1 VSSGVQPKSR
11 VDGADSALSLYHLL
25 DPAILANPYPLFQ
38 RLRSEDPVH
47 WDPFLHAWIV
57 TRYADVLEVL
67 HSFSADRTPTPEQLA
82 AMGLEQLGPIAQLMV
97 KQMLFMDPPQH
108 GRLRGLASRAFTPAR
123 IEVLRSHIVE
133 IVDRLLDGLA
143 ERGSMDVIADLGE
156 PLPSIIT
163 AEMLGVPVAD
173 RHQLK
178 KWSANF
184 AEMLGNFQ
192 HNPEHA
198 QIMLSTVDEMTAYF
212 REAVAETRR
221 HPREGLIHS
230 LLTAEIDGDRL
241 SDEEVVANVIITMV
255 GGQETT
261 TNLIGNGVLTLL
273 RNPGQMEKLRGN
285 LALIPSAVE
294 EMLRFESPSQHTA
307 RLAPSDRELGGK
319 QIRKRQAVIAVMAAA
334 NRDPERF
341 PDPDRF
347 DITREDNRHLA
358 FGYAAH
364 FCFGA
369 PLARLEGQIAFEAL
383 LRRFPSFHLEPQD
396 QELVWRTNLGLRG
409 LTSLKIALDGAG
421 SIRKVLHEK
430 GKSDESQTNTRTAKE
445 SDAGSSACVGAASL
459 IPEGELQRLLVEWN
473 DTARPYPAD
482 RCIHELVE
490 AQVAKTPQAAAAETV
505 SQKIT
510 YAALNRCSNQLARLL
525 RKKGVGPEV
534 PVAIC
539 LKRSLELLVA
549 LLGVLKAGGACVP
562 LDPDYPSERLSY
574 ILQDSHAPILI
585 TQPELFPIVGPTDA
599 EVLYLEPGWEIL
611 EGESSETL
619 PAEAAPENLAYVIYT
634 SGSTGKPRG
643 VQLTHRGLVN
653 HGMAAIDLYGLT
665 SSDRV
670 VQFASISFDIALE
683 EIFPTWFAGGCVI
696 PREDHTP
703 LTAPEFLRWVE
714 TRKITVLDLPTAYW
728 HELVHDLAES
738 GQELPRSLRLVIVGG
753 EKASSSAF
761 AAWLKAGGAR
771 VRWMNTYGP
780 TEASVIATAYEPNP
794 RKPLPDNLPI
804 GRAIANVRVYVLDEK
819 LQAVPI
825 GTPGEL
831 LIGGPG
837 VARGYLNHP
846 ELTDAKFVA
855 DPFSS
860 EPDSRLYRTG
870 DMVRYL
876 PDGNLEFVGRIDF
889 QVKIRGF
896 RVELGEIEAVMERHL
911 GVRQAVVI
919 AREANGGKQLV
930 AYVTVASGGVAAA
943 ELRDYVKQQLPEYMV
958 PVSVVFLESFPFTPN
973 GKVDRRAL
981 ADPRPADAS
990 SAEAFASPRD
1000 EFEAKMAGL
1009 WARVLGKPSVGVR
1022 DNFFDLGG
1030 HSLLAL
1036 RLTSRMEREFGKKLT
1051 ITALLQAPTVEQL
1064 VRLLRE
1070 EKTTWS
1076 PLVVLKPAGTKPPFF
1091 FVHGLGGTVMRFHDL
1106 ARLMAPDQPFFS
1118 FQAQGMDGN
1127 LPVLDNV
1134 ANMAALYLEHL
1145 RGSQREGPY
1154 YLGGYS
1160 FGGLVALEMARRLLE
1175 RGQEVALLALV
1186 DTYIGGSNS
1195 SLLGRFFSLSTEQK
1209 LAYMKKRATRYRRG
1223 IKRRVDALSFPAA
1236 VKAVR
1241 NACATAELSYRP
1253 TVYPGLVVLFRASEK
1268 ALRGLEDEGSGWQ
1281 KYVAGGLE
1289 VHEIDG
1295 DHGNVLNE
1303 PNVRHLAAA
1312 LRARLEQAQAEHWSE
1327 ARVSS
1332 LSSTQAAGGSRSA
1345 TRPS

>member
-1 VSSGVQPKSR
+1 VSSGAQPKSR
-11 VDGADSALSLYHLL
+11 AEGADSTLSLYHLL
-25 DPAILANPYPLFQ
+25 DPEVLANPYPLFH

-67 HSFSADRTPTPEQLA
+67 YSFSADRTPTPEQLS
-82 AMGLEQLGPIAQLMV
+82 AMGLAQLSPIAQLMV
-97 KQMLFMDPPQH
+97 KQMLFMDAEQH

-133 IVDRLLDGLA
+133 IVDRLLDGFA
-143 ERGSMDVIADLGE
+143 ERGHMDVIADLGE

-163 AEMLGVPVAD
+163 AEMLGVPVED
-173 RHQLK
+173 RQRLK

-198 QIMLSTVDEMTAYF
+198 QVMLTTVEEMTAYF

-230 LLTAEIDGDRL
+230 LLTAEMDGDRL

-273 RNPGQMEKLRGN
+273 RNPEQMKKLRGN

-307 RLAPSDRELGGK
+307 RLAPSDREMGGK

-347 DITREDNRHLA
+347 DVAREDNRHLA

-369 PLARLEGQIAFEAL
+369 PLARLEGQIALEAL
-383 LRRFPSFHLEPQD
+383 LRRFPSFHLEPQS
-396 QELVWRTNLGLRG
+396 LMWRTNLGLRG
-409 LTSLKIALDGAG
+409 LTSLKIAFDEAG
-421 SIRKVLHEK
+421 STTKILSEK
-430 GKSDESQTNTRTAKE
+430 RERDASQPN
-445 SDAGSSACVGAASL
+445 AGSAEGNGTGSSTSAGSASSV
-459 IPEGELQRLLVEWN
+459 PENELERLLVDWN
-473 DTARPYPAD
+473 NTARPYPED
-482 RCIHELVE
+482 RCVHELVE
-490 AQVAKTPQAAAAETV
+490 AQAAKAPQAIAAETG
-505 SQKIT
+505 SQRIT
-510 YAALNRCSNQLARLL
+510 YAALNRCANQLAHLL

-534 PVAIC
+534 PVAIS

-562 LDPDYPSERLSY
+562 LDPDYPSERLSH
-574 ILQDSHAPILI
+574 ILEDSQAPILI
-585 TQPELFPIVGPTDA
+585 TQPELLSIVGPTDA
-599 EVLYLEPGWEIL
+599 EVLHLEPGWEIL
-611 EGESSETL
+611 EGESTQNL
-619 PAEAAPENLAYVIYT
+619 PAEAVPENLAYVIYT

-643 VQLTHRGLVN
+643 VHLTHRGLVN
-653 HGMAAIDLYGLT
+653 HGVASIDLYGLT
-665 SSDRV
+665 AADKV
-670 VQFASISFDIALE
+670 LQFASISFDIALE
-683 EIFPTWFAGGCVI
+683 EIFPTWFAGGCVV

-703 LTAPEFLRWVE
+703 LAASEFLRWVE
-714 TRKITVLDLPTAYW
+714 ARKITVLDLPTAFW

-753 EKASSSAF
+753 EKASASAF
-761 AAWLKAGGAR
+761 EAWLKAGGAR
-771 VRWMNTYGP
+771 VRWINTYGP

-804 GRAIANVRVYVLDEK
+804 GRPIANVRLYVVDEE
-819 LQAVPI
+819 LQPVSI

-846 ELTDAKFVA
+846 ELTGAKFVA
-855 DPFSS
+855 DPFSDD
-860 EPDSRLYRTG
+860 PDSRLYRTG
-870 DMVRYL
+870 DTVRYL

-896 RVELGEIEAVMERHL
+896 RVELGEIEAVLEKHP
-911 GVRQAVVI
+911 GVAQAVVI
-919 AREANGGKQLV
+919 AREGNGAKQLI
-930 AYVTVASGGVAAA
+930 AYVIAATGGVGAA
-943 ELRDYVKQQLPEYMV
+943 EIRDYVKKQLPEYMV
-958 PVSVVFLESFPFTPN
+958 PASVVFLESFPFTPN

-981 ADPRPADAS
+981 PEPHVADS
-990 SAEAFASPRD
+990 SSVQVFIAPRD
-1000 EFEAKMAGL
+1000 EFEAQMAGL
-1009 WARVLGKPSVGVR
+1009 WAQVLGKPSVGVR
-1022 DNFFDLGG
+1022 DDFFDLGG

-1036 RLTSRMEREFGKKLT
+1036 RLTGRIGREFGKKLT

-1064 VRLLRE
+1064 VRLLRQE
-1070 EKTTWS
+1070 TTAWS
-1076 PLVVLKPAGTKPPFF
+1076 PLVVLQAAGAKPPFF
-1091 FVHGLGGTVMRFHDL
+1091 FVHGLGGTVMRFHEL
-1106 ARLMAPDQPFFS
+1106 ARHMAPDQPFLT

-1134 ANMAALYLEHL
+1134 DSMAALYLEHL
-1145 RGSQREGPY
+1145 RTAQPEGPY

-1186 DTYIGGSNS
+1186 DTYIGQSKS
-1195 SLLGRFFSLSTEQK
+1195 SLVGRFFSLTPEQK
-1209 LAYMKKRATRYRRG
+1209 LAYLRKRATRYRRG
-1223 IKRRVDALSFPAA
+1223 IKRRIDALSFPAA
-1236 VKAVR
+1236 VKEVR
-1241 NACATAELSYRP
+1241 NACAAAELGYQP
-1253 TVYPGLVVLFRASEK
+1253 TVYPGSVVLFRASEK
-1268 ALRGLEDEGSGWQ
+1268 ALRGLEDESYGWQ
-1281 KYVAGGLE
+1281 KYAAGGLE

-1303 PNVRHLAAA
+1303 PNVGQLAAA
-1312 LRARLEQAQAEHWSE
+1312 LRARLEQAQAEQMTLPGKIE
-1327 ARVSS
+1327 QET
-1332 LSSTQAAGGSRSA
+1332 L
-1345 TRPS
+1345 

>member
-1 VSSGVQPKSR
+1 MSPGAQPTSR
-11 VDGADSALSLYHLL
+11 VEDASSALSLYHLL
-25 DPAILANPYPLFQ
+25 DPEVLANPYPLFH

-47 WDPFLHAWIV
+47 WDPFLHAWVV

-67 HSFSADRTPTPEQLA
+67 HSFSADRTPTPEQLS
-82 AMGLEQLGPIAQLMV
+82 AMGLAQLSPIAQLMV
-97 KQMLFMDPPQH
+97 KQMLFMDASQH

-133 IVDRLLDGLA
+133 IVDRLLDAFA

-163 AEMLGVPVAD
+163 AELLGVPVED
-173 RHQLK
+173 RHRLK
-178 KWSANF
+178 RWSANF

-198 QIMLSTVDEMTAYF
+198 QTMLSTVDEMTAYF

-221 HPREGLIHS
+221 HPREGLIQS

-307 RLAPSDRELGGK
+307 RLAPSDRELGGR

-347 DITREDNRHLA
+347 DIAREDNRHLA

-383 LRRFPSFHLEPQD
+383 LRRFPGFHLEPQD
-396 QELVWRTNLGLRG
+396 LVWRTNLGLRG
-409 LTSLKIALDGAG
+409 LTSLKIALDTPGSTTKAADDKTSGKNPFAG
-421 SIRKVLHEK
+421 NLKENATGIV
-430 GKSDESQTNTRTAKE
+430 TAT
-445 SDAGSSACVGAASL
+445 GSS
-459 IPEGELQRLLVEWN
+459 IPQDELQRLLVQWN
-473 DTARPYPAD
+473 DTARAYPAD
-482 RCIHELVE
+482 RCIHDLVE
-490 AQVAKTPQAAAAETV
+490 AQAAKSPQALAAETGA
-505 SQKIT
+505 QKMT
-510 YAALNRCSNQLARLL
+510 YAVLNRCSNQLARLL

-562 LDPDYPSERLSY
+562 LDPDYPSERLSH
-574 ILQDSHAPILI
+574 ILQDSQAPILI
-585 TQPELFPIVGPTDA
+585 TQPELLEIVGETDA
-599 EVLYLEPGWEIL
+599 EVLHLEPGWEIL
-611 EGESSETL
+611 ERENSENL
-619 PAEAAPENLAYVIYT
+619 PPLAGPENLAYVIYT

-653 HGMAAIDLYGLT
+653 HGAAAIALYGLS
-665 SSDRV
+665 SSDRML
-670 VQFASISFDIALE
+670 QFASISFDIALE

-703 LTAPEFLRWVE
+703 LTASEFLRWVE

-728 HELVHDLAES
+728 HELVHDLAQS
-738 GQELPRSLRLVIVGG
+738 GQALPRSLRLLIVGG

-780 TEASVIATAYEPNP
+780 TEASVIATAYEPDP

-804 GRAIANVRVYVLDEK
+804 GRPIANVRLYVVDEK
-819 LQAVPI
+819 MQPVPV

-837 VARGYLNHP
+837 IARGYLNHP
-846 ELTDAKFVA
+846 ERTHAKFVA
-855 DPFSS
+855 DPFRS

-896 RVELGEIEAVMERHL
+896 RVELGEIESVLEKHP
-911 GVRQAVVI
+911 GVAQAVVV
-919 AREANGGKQLV
+919 AREASGGKQLIS
-930 AYVTVASGGVAAA
+930 YVIAAPVGVKAA
-943 ELRDYVKQQLPEYMV
+943 ELRDYARKQLPEYMV
-958 PVSVVFLESFPFTPN
+958 PASVLLVDNFPLTPN

-981 ADPRPADAS
+981 PEPQTAEVRAAELFVAPRN
-990 SAEAFASPRD
+990 
-1000 EFEAKMAGL
+1000 EFEAKMAAL
-1009 WARVLGKPSVGVR
+1009 WAQVLGKPSVGVR
-1022 DNFFDLGG
+1022 DDFFDLGG

-1036 RLTSRMEREFGKKLT
+1036 RLTSRIEREFGRKLT

-1064 VRLLRE
+1064 VRLLQE
-1070 EKTTWS
+1070 EKPSWS
-1076 PLVVLKPAGTKPPFF
+1076 PLVVLQPAGAKPPFL
-1091 FVHGLGGTVMRFHDL
+1091 FVHGLGGTVMRFHEL
-1106 ARLMAPDQPFFS
+1106 ARHLAPDQPFLS

-1134 ANMAALYLEHL
+1134 ENMAALYLEYL
-1145 RGSQREGPY
+1145 RRAQPEGPY

-1160 FGGLVALEMARRLLE
+1160 FGGVVALEMARRLLE
-1175 RGQEVALLALV
+1175 GGQDVALLALV
-1186 DTYIGGSNS
+1186 DTYLGQSNS
-1195 SLLGRFFSLSTEQK
+1195 SLLGRFFSLTAQQK
-1209 LAYMKKRATRYRRG
+1209 LAYLKKRATRYRRG
-1223 IKRRVDALSFPAA
+1223 IKRRIDAWSFPAA

-1241 NACATAELSYRP
+1241 DGCAAAEHGYRP
-1253 TVYPGLVVLFRASEK
+1253 TAYPGRVVLFRASDK
-1268 ALRGLEDEGSGWQ
+1268 ALRGLEDKSYGWQ
-1281 KYVAGGLE
+1281 KYAAGGLE

-1303 PNVRHLAAA
+1303 PNVRQLAAA
-1312 LRARLEQAQAEHWSE
+1312 LRARLEQAQAERPS
-1327 ARVSS
+1327 AVRVSS
-1332 LSSTQAAGGSRSA
+1332 
-1345 TRPS
+1345 

>member
-1 VSSGVQPKSR
+1 MSSGAQPKSR
-11 VDGADSALSLYHLL
+11 LEGAASALSLYHLL
-25 DPAILANPYPLFQ
+25 DPGILANPYPLFQ
-38 RLRSEDPVH
+38 RLRSEAPVH
-47 WDPFLHAWIV
+47 WDPFLHAWVV

-67 HSFSADRTPTPEQLA
+67 YTFSADRTATPEQLA
-82 AMGLEQLGPIAQLMV
+82 AMGLEQLSPIAQLMV

-133 IVDRLLDGLA
+133 IVDRLLDAFA
-143 ERGSMDVIADLGE
+143 ERGSMDVITDLGE

-163 AEMLGVPVAD
+163 AEMLGVPVDD
-173 RHQLK
+173 RHRLK
-178 KWSANF
+178 QWSANF

-198 QIMLSTVDEMTAYF
+198 QVMLKTVDEMTAYF
-212 REAVAETRR
+212 RDAVVETRR

-230 LLTAEIDGDRL
+230 LLTAEMDGDRL

-273 RNPGQMEKLRGN
+273 RNPEQMKKLRGN
-285 LALIPSAVE
+285 LSLIPSAVE

-347 DITREDNRHLA
+347 DIAREDNRHLA

-383 LRRFPSFHLEPQD
+383 LRRFPGFHLEPQD
-396 QELVWRTNLGLRG
+396 QDLIWRTNLGLRG
-409 LTSLKIALDGAG
+409 LTSLKIALDG
-421 SIRKVLHEK
+421 
-430 GKSDESQTNTRTAKE
+430 
-445 SDAGSSACVGAASL
+445 GSSATKVLREKREDTNRPDASTKENQSGSFASSGDASS
-459 IPEGELQRLLVEWN
+459 IPQGELQRLLVEWN
-473 DTARPYPAD
+473 NTARPYPAD
-482 RCIHELVE
+482 QCIHELVQ
-490 AQVAKTPQAAAAETV
+490 AQAAKTPQAIAAETG
-505 SQKIT
+505 SQRLT
-510 YAALNRCSNQLARLL
+510 YASLNRCANQLARLL

-562 LDPDYPSERLSY
+562 LDPDYPSERLSH
-574 ILQDSHAPILI
+574 ILQDSQAPILI
-585 TQPELFPIVGPTDA
+585 TQPELLSILGSTDA
-599 EVLYLEPGWEIL
+599 EVLHLEPGWEIL
-611 EGESSETL
+611 EGESNENLLTEVV
-619 PAEAAPENLAYVIYT
+619 PGNLAYVIYT

-643 VQLTHRGLVN
+643 VLLTHRGLVN
-653 HGMAAIDLYGLT
+653 HGVAAIDVYGLT
-665 SSDRV
+665 SADRV
-670 VQFASISFDIALE
+670 LQFASISFDIALE

-703 LTAPEFLRWVE
+703 LNAPEFLRWVE

-728 HELVHDLAES
+728 HELVHDLAEI

-761 AAWLKAGGAR
+761 AAWLNAGGSR

-780 TEASVIATAYEPNP
+780 TEASVIATAYEPQP
-794 RKPLPDNLPI
+794 KKSLPDNLPI
-804 GRAIANVRVYVLDEK
+804 GRPIANVRLYVVDEK
-819 LQAVPI
+819 LQPVPI
-825 GTPGEL
+825 GTTGEL

-855 DPFSS
+855 DSFSG
-860 EPDSRLYRTG
+860 EPESRLYKTG

-876 PDGNLEFVGRIDF
+876 PDGNLEFAGRIDF

-896 RVELGEIEAVMERHL
+896 RVELGEIEAVLEKHP
-911 GVRQAVVI
+911 GVAQAVVV

-930 AYVTVASGGVAAA
+930 AHVISAGMRVAAA
-943 ELRDYVKQQLPEYMV
+943 ELRDYAKKQLPEYMV
-958 PVSVVFLESFPFTPN
+958 PASVVFVESFPFTPN

-981 ADPRPADAS
+981 PEPQREDSSPADGFVA
-990 SAEAFASPRD
+990 PRD
-1000 EFEAKMAGL
+1000 EFEAKMAAL
-1009 WARVLGKPSVGVR
+1009 WERVLGKPSVGVR
-1022 DNFFDLGG
+1022 DDFFDLGG

-1036 RLTSRMEREFGKKLT
+1036 RLTSRIEREFGKKLT

-1064 VRLLRE
+1064 VRMMRQ
-1070 EKTTWS
+1070 EKTSWS
-1076 PLVVLKPAGTKPPFF
+1076 PLVVLQPAGSKPPLF
-1091 FVHGLGGTVMRFHDL
+1091 FVHGLGGTVMRFHEL
-1106 ARLMAPDQPFFS
+1106 ARHMAPDQPFLS
-1118 FQAQGMDGN
+1118 FQAQGIDGN
-1127 LPVLDNV
+1127 LAVLSNV
-1134 ANMAALYLEHL
+1134 DDMADLYLEHL
-1145 RGSQREGPY
+1145 RDAQPDGPY

-1175 RGQEVALLALV
+1175 RRQEVALLALV
-1186 DTYIGGSNS
+1186 DTYVGGSNS
-1195 SLLGRFFSLSTEQK
+1195 SLLGRFFSLTSEQK
-1209 LAYMKKRATRYRRG
+1209 VAYLKKRATRYRRG
-1223 IKRRVDALSFPAA
+1223 IKRRIDALSFPAE

-1241 NACATAELSYRP
+1241 NSCAAAELNYRP
-1253 TVYPGLVVLFRASEK
+1253 TAYPGPVVLFRASEK
-1268 ALRGLEDEGSGWQ
+1268 ALRGLEDKSGGWQ
-1281 KYVAGGLE
+1281 KYAAGGLE

-1303 PNVRHLAAA
+1303 PNVRQLAAA
-1312 LRARLEQAQAEHWSE
+1312 LRARLEQAQAEQLAE
-1327 ARVSS
+1327 TR
-1332 LSSTQAAGGSRSA
+1332 LSS
-1345 TRPS
+1345 